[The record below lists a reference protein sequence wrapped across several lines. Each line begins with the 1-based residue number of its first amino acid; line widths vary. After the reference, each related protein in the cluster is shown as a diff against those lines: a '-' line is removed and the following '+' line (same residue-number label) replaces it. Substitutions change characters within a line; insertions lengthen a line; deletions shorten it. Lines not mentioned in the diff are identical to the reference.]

1 MKRKIYASYWI
12 LIVLLMLLA
21 TRPDLAATHAQQ
33 SNRAGLVVRFGDGSL
48 TTRCVEFSE
57 STISGYD
64 LLTRSGLNIVA
75 AFDAACEYGK
85 YPLPEL
91 RGERYVDFITGL
103 KLDSRH
109 P

>member
-1 MKRKIYASYWI
+1 MEEQDRWIETLEEEIKEGVKKLIATYGPDGGYIFASAHNI
-12 LIVLLMLLA
+12 E
-21 TRPDLAATHAQQ
+21 PDTPP
-33 SNRAGLVVRFGDGSL
+33 R
-48 TTRCVEFSE
+48 
-57 STISGYD
+57 
-64 LLTRSGLNIVA
+64 NIVA

-85 YPLPEL
+85 YPLPEP